1 MKFEKEFKR
10 WIKNK
15 FSFSI
20 ATLVAFL
27 ITGTAGYAGTIT
39 YPESVVKSF
48 NVEQSRVII
57 DSLLNGNLTFIEN
70 GVNVTNTGVIGVRNG
85 KVENDNENFKTNA
98 ILSTGYGLGNINNYG
113 IISGNVNENNMSD
126 YSNEKTRKVLGNGI
140 VNYSDSS
147 NYAGI
152 NSVYN
157 EDTITGSASYSE
169 SGSPSTNNE
178 NMNFTGEILGNGI
191 VTYSTVGNSR
201 IGTINTRGAAIGG
214 SISMNEAPS
223 IINEDGKRNPDT
235 TPNTLD
241 KMIDLKQSGNAISV
255 KGINASIGSINAGLL
270 KAITNVSKASV
281 SYTAN
286 LTDANKLT
294 SIIDTITANTTID
307 NSGNAVSVVATGEAG
322 VAEIAA
328 LRATAVGEVI
338 VTAAGVVDY
347 RETTVNTIAVA
358 RPTLG
363 DFSTTVTVTNSGNGI
378 SLEGA
383 TAKIDTLVVSG
394 GGSADLSSN
403 LITISLDGFQTT
415 GTSTTTIGALSTA
428 VAGTQ
433 VGNMAAVGTLGDIT
447 TKNDGSGNAKA
458 SSGNIV
464 ISTSTTPSTTELT
477 NIKSLDVSA
486 TLTDSGN
493 AIMVSEALT
502 SMKNNHSIAGLGTV
516 TAGTY
521 TVDTDFT
528 VGTSKGFKLDATAT
542 NTGNAVTAGTA
553 GTIVNNGTLSGSID
567 LTAGTG
573 TTNGTTPVIITGDNI
588 AVNSGN
594 GIFAGTGGLTLVTNN
609 GIIKGSSNNSFLA
622 GNDNNTE
629 TLSGSGISSS
639 GTIAAVTNQGII
651 FGTTSAIAA
660 PTITKVDN
668 YGILAS
674 NTSLIFSNGI
684 YDNTPTGAVA
694 TDVEL
699 KAITVGTSSTAY
711 GLQIVPTAVVGGT
724 GYDVTVGG
732 TTVPATGIKVL
743 NGNLIGGLA
752 IPATGTNG
760 ITNLTVGALDDADLR
775 NVYKAAPTT
784 EGEVRVINGI
794 SGNGFAVV
802 DVLADK
808 TLTLNGV
815 VVNDFT
821 YNNATGGTAINLVS
835 STLGTTTTNLNLTN
849 SLINGNIVA
858 GTDAKIAITNTK
870 FANLIMT
877 GSSDVTINKGLA
889 KSVSIVGTGGSNAI
903 VTDSALDNLTVA
915 STNGITLAGVV
926 TATDNNV
933 ITVNGGSS
941 IGILTNN
948 GSVTPTGTI
957 TTPHTLTNTT
967 TISNS
972 SVVDQVV
979 GHNALDTDIYNT
991 TTDVLNLGVKD
1002 DIGILEVGVITGME
1016 AINVVGDVVL
1026 GGIITNVNDTKL
1038 ELTEGS
1044 ELQFE
1049 IDNVER
1055 RTDGYLTATNLG
1067 ANTTVS
1073 GTGTLALKINGL
1085 SKDESIFMGTTKID
1099 GTVGIATNS
1108 LVLQGTARPVAGS
1121 QNTFIDV
1128 TVKNNL
1134 IGIDGNLDKVYQSVK
1149 SSEMLG
1155 ALAATTLLDDK
1166 TVAQATA
1173 GVRDIFDQTTSNSP
1187 YALSTL
1193 MARESMKTF
1202 RDQVSSNT
1210 GVKPAASEFVV
1221 QGAGIYS
1228 TSEAKSNGYTGDT
1241 DTYGGYGIIEYGI
1254 TDDMSVGAVIG
1265 GANQDGNL
1273 DKGSNVDG
1281 TAMYLGLFGR
1291 KSYTKWEFMAGLD
1304 LQIGSYDAKRVVS
1317 NGYDT
1322 FENSQNYDSK
1332 GFGLNFETRYL
1343 MEPIAGFKFA
1353 PKAKITLSS
1362 NLQDSINEGY
1372 NSSKIGIKIDE
1383 ERTFLADFEI
1393 GMDALKSLELTS
1405 GRFDF
1410 KAGVSLLATA
1420 GDTSQELTGR
1430 IVGERG
1436 EGSTFD
1442 LEAFEIPTITGKV
1455 GVGVDYIH
1463 QNGVMGSLGVEYQGG
1478 SDYNNLGVKLGVG
1491 YKF

>member
-15 FSFSI
+15 VSFSI

-27 ITGTAGYAGTIT
+27 ITGTAGYAGTVT

-70 GVNVTNTGVIGVRNG
+70 GVSVTNTGVIGVFN
-85 KVENDNENFKTNA
+85 KNNTENNNSNFTTNA
-98 ILSTGYGLGNINNYG
+98 ILSTGHGLGNINNYG
-113 IISGNVNENNMSD
+113 DIQGQLVES
-126 YSNEKTRKVLGNGI
+126 YSNENVRKVLGNGI
-140 VNYSDSS
+140 VNYS

-157 EDTITGSASYSE
+157 EDSIGGSAIYTLDGQTSE
-169 SGSPSTNNE
+169 NSE
-178 NMNFTGEILGNGI
+178 NLNFTGEILGNGI
-191 VTYSTVGNSR
+191 IAYSTVGNSR
-201 IGTINTRGAAIGG
+201 IGTIVSRNASIGG
-214 SISMNEAPS
+214 NVVVTETATS
-223 IINEDGKRNPDT
+223 IIEDGKRNPDA
-235 TPNTLD
+235 TPNILNKTV
-241 KMIDLKQSGNAISV
+241 DLKQSGNVISV
-255 KGINASIGSINAGLL
+255 QGTNASIGSVNAGLL
-270 KAITNVSKASV
+270 KAATNVSKSGV
-281 SYTAN
+281 TYRAN
-286 LTDANKLT
+286 LSDDNKLT
-294 SIIDTITANTTID
+294 SLIDTITANTAID
-307 NSGNAVSVVATGEAG
+307 NSGNAISVVATGETG
-322 VAEIAA
+322 VAEITT
-328 LRATAVGEVI
+328 LRATAAGEVNVI
-338 VTAAGVVDY
+338 AAGVVNY
-347 RETTVNTIAVA
+347 TETTVNTIAVA

-363 DFSTTVTVTNSGNGI
+363 DFSTTVTVANSGNGI
-378 SLEGA
+378 SLKGA
-383 TAKIDTLVVSG
+383 TTKIGTLVVSG
-394 GGSADLSSN
+394 GGSADLNSN
-403 LITISLDGFQTT
+403 PIAITLDGFQTG
-415 GTSTTTIGALSTA
+415 GTSTATIGALSTA

-433 VGNMAAVGTLGDIT
+433 VGNMVVVGTLGDVT
-447 TKNDGSGNAKA
+447 TKGDGSGTALAK
-458 SSGNIV
+458 SGNIIV
-464 ISTSTTPSTTELT
+464 STSTIASTTELT

-493 AIMVSEALT
+493 AIMVSETLT
-502 SMKNNHSIAGLGTV
+502 SMKNNHEVSAFGAV
-516 TAGTY
+516 TAGNY
-521 TVDTDFT
+521 TVDTALTGDT
-528 VGTSKGFKLDATAT
+528 AKGFKLDATAT
-542 NTGNAVTAGTA
+542 NTGNAVTAKTA
-553 GTIVNNGTLSGSID
+553 GTIVNNGTIEGSVF

-573 TTNGTTPVIITGDNI
+573 TSNPTGVTPVILTGDKI

-609 GIIKGSSNNSFLA
+609 GIIKGYSNNSFTA
-622 GNDNNTE
+622 VNDNNRE

-684 YDNTPTGAVA
+684 YDNTPAGAVVA
-694 TDVEL
+694 DVEL
-699 KAITVGTSSTAY
+699 KATIVGTSNAY
-711 GLQIVPTAVVGGT
+711 GLQIVPTAVVAGM

-732 TTVPATGIKVL
+732 TTVPATGVKVL

-760 ITNLTVGALDDADLR
+760 ITNLTVGNFDNSDVR
-775 NVYKAAPTT
+775 NVYEEAPTT

-802 DVLADK
+802 NVLADK

-815 VVNDFT
+815 VLNDYT
-821 YNNATGGTAINLVS
+821 YNTLSSGTAINLES
-835 STLGTTTTNLNLTN
+835 STLGTTNLNLTN
-849 SLINGNIVA
+849 SLINGNITA

-870 FANLIMT
+870 FADLTMG

-889 KSVSIVGTGGSNAI
+889 KSVTIGGVLSTGGSTAT
-903 VTDSALDNLTVA
+903 VTDSVMDELTVT
-915 STNGITLAGVV
+915 STNAITAAGVI

-948 GSVTPTGTI
+948 GTVTMGGTI

-972 SVVDQVV
+972 SEV
-979 GHNALDTDIYNT
+979 GMIVGSNFNNIAYNT

-1002 DIGILEVGVITGME
+1002 DAGTLEVGTINGME
-1016 AINVVGDVVL
+1016 TINVVGKVVL
-1026 GGIITNVNDTKL
+1026 DGIIGTNVNDTAL
-1038 ELTEGS
+1038 VLNEGS
-1044 ELQFE
+1044 EFKFE
-1049 IDNVER
+1049 IDNTEKN

-1067 ANTTVS
+1067 GDTTVS
-1073 GTGTLALKINGL
+1073 GTGTLALKVNGL
-1085 SKDESIFMGTTKID
+1085 SKDESILMGTTKINE
-1099 GTVGIATNS
+1099 TVKIATNS
-1108 LVLQGTARPVAGS
+1108 LVLQGAARPVVGS
-1121 QNTFIDV
+1121 QNTFIDI

-1134 IGIDGNLDKVYQSVK
+1134 DGIDGNLNNVYQSVK
-1149 SSEMLG
+1149 SSGMLG
-1155 ALAATTLLDDK
+1155 SLAATTLLDDK

-1173 GVRDIFDQTTSNSP
+1173 GVRDIFDQTTSNNP
-1187 YALSTL
+1187 YALSAL
-1193 MARESMKTF
+1193 MARESMKIF
-1202 RDQVSSNT
+1202 RDQVSTNT
-1210 GVKPAASEFVV
+1210 GIKPAATEFVV
-1221 QGAGIYS
+1221 QGAGIYN
-1228 TSEAKSNGYTGDT
+1228 TSETKSNGYTGDT
-1241 DTYGGYGIIEYGI
+1241 DTYGGYGIVEYGI

-1265 GANQDGNL
+1265 GASQDGNL

-1281 TAMYLGLFGR
+1281 TAMYLGFFGR

-1322 FENSQNYDSK
+1322 FENSQKYDSR

-1343 MEPIAGFKFA
+1343 MEPISGFKFE

-1372 NSSKIGIKIDE
+1372 NSSEIGIKIDE

-1393 GMDALKSLELTS
+1393 GVDALKSLELTS

-1410 KAGVSLLATA
+1410 RTGVSLLATA

-1436 EGSTFD
+1436 NGSTFD
-1442 LEAFEIPTITGKV
+1442 VEAFEIPTVTGKV

-1478 SDYNNLGVKLGVG
+1478 SDYSNLGVKLGLG